1 MSFDSFHSWIR
12 EEKALHALRLFL
24 PFWQA
29 IGGGPFVAIERLR
42 FLSLTLCATFSRL
55 ICARSSSSHL
65 AREKGLARTCV
76 LARSPQQFF
85 GTKSDMKAGTKERRR
100 DTKHFFALY
109 KSRLP
114 TSPFFLFRGD
124 RKGEKSSGRRRGKN
138 PSPSLSFP
146 FRFGTN
152 ARPPLPAALSA
163 KGPLLFRTGAVG
175 GGGRGR
181 GREEKVCLPP
191 RPLSLAA
198 LFQLLYLHEAT
209 AEGGGRLK

>member
-12 EEKALHALRLFL
+12 EEKALHDLRLFL

-114 TSPFFLFRGD
+114 PPFFLFRGD
-124 RKGEKSSGRRRGKN
+124 RKGEKVAEGGGEKIP
-138 PSPSLSFP
+138 PSSLSFP

-152 ARPPLPAALSA
+152 ARPPPPSGSQRQGPFTFSNRSGWRRGKRTRTRRKSLSPTAPTLPRRFVPTSLSA
-163 KGPLLFRTGAVG
+163 
-175 GGGRGR
+175 
-181 GREEKVCLPP
+181 
-191 RPLSLAA
+191 
-198 LFQLLYLHEAT
+198 
-209 AEGGGRLK
+209 